1 MSPDDDL
8 DDANLEDEDFEEG
21 GGPEEG
27 LDPDARASDPESL
40 GPEALDPEAL
50 DPEALDPE
58 ALALDAEDLELDDGE
73 EVDGD
78 GDGDDEDGE
87 DGEEAD
93 GEGGEGAAPAA
104 TKAAAPAKSKKLID
118 VDEDEEEPGPD
129 TPAPPKKKIRD
140 ALAWAFDK
148 EDIEESVLDR
158 FADHA
163 HLMLEWNRKVH
174 LTSSLDLKEIA
185 AKDYLDCWRIT
196 RMASLV
202 GKTILD
208 LGTGPGFPGLPLALA
223 EPHCKVIL
231 VDARKRK
238 TDFLQHVIET
248 LGVKNATAVW
258 GRAEEFLETTR
269 VDMVVARAISSVREN
284 VRTLRKVRHSVKDL
298 LMLKG
303 HSWSREVRAGEREAE
318 RLGFILDTVWE
329 HELPEEMGKRAI
341 LVYRA
346 PGSL

>member
-8 DDANLEDEDFEEG
+8 DDANLEEEEFEDGALDEG
-21 GGPEEG
+21 
-27 LDPDARASDPESL
+27 
-40 GPEALDPEAL
+40 LDPEAL
-50 DPEALDPE
+50 ALDPE
-58 ALALDAEDLELDDGE
+58 ALALDPEDLELE
-73 EVDGD
+73 DGD
-78 GDGDDEDGE
+78 GDSDEEETEGEDEDG
-87 DGEEAD
+87 DGEE
-93 GEGGEGAAPAA
+93 GEAEGEAA
-104 TKAAAPAKSKKLID
+104 TKPAAPVKSKKLID

-158 FADHA
+158 FAEHA

-185 AKDYLDCWRIT
+185 AKDYLDSWRIT
-196 RMASLV
+196 RMASLM

-223 EPHCKVIL
+223 EPHCKVVL

-238 TDFLQHVIET
+238 TDFLQHVIDK
-248 LGVKNATAVW
+248 LGVKNAVSVW
-258 GRAEEFLETTR
+258 ARAEEYLETNR
-269 VDMVVARAISSVREN
+269 VDMVVVRAISSVREN

-303 HSWSREVRAGEREAE
+303 QSWSREVRAGEREAE

>member
-8 DDANLEDEDFEEG
+8 DDANLDEDEFEGGLEEG
-21 GGPEEG
+21 
-27 LDPDARASDPESL
+27 
-40 GPEALDPEAL
+40 
-50 DPEALDPE
+50 LDPE
-58 ALALDAEDLELDDGE
+58 ALALDPEDLDIDEGDVDGDDGE
-73 EVDGD
+73 SD
-78 GDGDDEDGE
+78 DDEAEGEDDESEDGASDGE
-87 DGEEAD
+87 
-93 GEGGEGAAPAA
+93 AA
-104 TKAAAPAKSKKLID
+104 TKPAAQLKSKKLID

-158 FADHA
+158 YAEHA

-174 LTSSLDLKEIA
+174 LTSTLDLKEIA

-196 RMASLV
+196 RMASLM

-223 EPHCKVIL
+223 EPHCKVVL

-238 TDFLQHVIET
+238 TDFLQHVIDE
-248 LGVKNATAVW
+248 LGVKNAVSVW
-258 GRAEEFLETTR
+258 ARAEEYLETNR
-269 VDMVVARAISSVREN
+269 VDMVVVRAISSVREN

-303 HSWSREVRAGEREAE
+303 KSWSREVRAGEREAE